1 MAKEEIFQEVDQLK
15 EVLHKSVK
23 TIFAHPETG
32 GKEIFSANY
41 FRSELEKEGLICR
54 NEDDIRRWN
63 IPSMLNT
70 DKENR

>member
-41 FRSELEKEGLICR
+41 FRSELEK
-54 NEDDIRRWN
+54 
-63 IPSMLNT
+63 
-70 DKENR
+70 

>member
-41 FRSELEKEGLICR
+41 FRSELEKEGFTIHC
-54 NEDDIRRWN
+54 
-63 IPSMLNT
+63 
-70 DKENR
+70 